1 MASGVILAANAG
13 SSAELQSRL
22 LAQGK
27 SENSRR
33 VLPILQ
39 GMDTCG
45 KDGVIRHVLRGLNP
59 FGVRV
64 ASFEKPTRQDLAHHF
79 LWRIKQQLPAPASLV
94 HSTARTTRTFSS
106 RGCTARF
113 RPPFWLSVMTTSTA
127 SSGAF
132 LTTVS
137 SSSSVFYLSRI
148 RAGAGHQHSVDVS
161 SGGG

>member
-1 MASGVILAANAG
+1 VASGVILAANAG

-79 LWRIKQQLPAPASLV
+79 LWRIKQQLPAPGHHWCIQPLV
-94 HSTARTTRTFSS
+94 LRGRS
-106 RGCTARF
+106 R
-113 RPPFWLSVMTTSTA
+113 P
-127 SSGAF
+127 
-132 LTTVS
+132 
-137 SSSSVFYLSRI
+137 
-148 RAGAGHQHSVDVS
+148 AGARRD
-161 SGGG
+161 SGRRFGSAL